1 MLYSLV
7 VKYTPKSAVKQV
19 EYRFVMTYVDA
30 LGKLELVGFN
40 KSELV
45 DFSGLVN
52 FSRSDLLDLSGLLGF
67 SELLS
72 FGRAAPEQA
81 PTVQLVMVQDSEA
94 LEAWEPMAFSKEELA
109 EFRSSE
115 LVGVNN
121 EELIAFR
128 SSELMTSKSE
138 GLMNVPC
145 VPLFSW
151 LKSIPA
157 SVMSLSVVSELRCGD
172 SSDIHR
178 KHVRLGADLPL
189 SRQLR
194 GNPPALEW
202 PQLKLPQVK
211 LPQIGLP
218 IVGFPIIVMAAL
230 VAPTVWLAKSPE
242 GYTQLEPQVLPV
254 ETMALASENGYEVSR
269 AYTGEL
275 VARRSSDLGF
285 ERMGTVVELL
295 VEEGDTVAAG
305 APLARLDMRDL
316 LAQRQQLEA
325 QKRQLQAQ
333 LKELEVGPRQEDI
346 ASAEAAVSDLRN
358 QLELAQLQADRR
370 ADLYAKGAIS
380 REELDERQFGANAI
394 ADRLQQA
401 QSQLEELLNG
411 TRQEQISAQL
421 AQIEQVDA
429 QIYAIDI
436 SLDKSVLY
444 APFPGTVAE
453 RVIDE
458 GAVVGTSQRVMRLVE
473 NGRLEARIG
482 VPESAAQQLEVGSRQ
497 SLTVGNRAY
506 PAVVTARLPEVD
518 EVSQTVTV
526 VLELD
531 DFYLDSEQAIGT
543 TARLQVKERQ
553 AEKGYW
559 LPNTALVASE
569 RGLWSVHVLSE
580 QQDNSGAF
588 QIARQDVEVLY
599 SEGNRAFVRGLV
611 QPGDI
616 AIVNGNHRIVPGQ
629 LVKPN
634 EHATQVYS
642 DQ

>member
-1 MLYSLV
+1 
-7 VKYTPKSAVKQV
+7 
-19 EYRFVMTYVDA
+19 MTYVDA
-30 LGKLELVGFN
+30 LENLELVGFN

-45 DFSGLVN
+45 DFSELVN
-52 FSRSDLLDLSGLLGF
+52 FGRSELMELSDLLGF
-67 SELLS
+67 SGLLS

-81 PTVQLVMVQDSEA
+81 TTVQLVMVQDSEA
-94 LEAWEPMAFSKEELA
+94 SKVWKPMAFSEDELA
-109 EFRSSE
+109 EFRQSE
-115 LVGVNN
+115 LVGANRPA
-121 EELIAFR
+121 LTDFR
-128 SSELMTSKSE
+128 SSALITFSNE
-138 GLMNVPC
+138 GLMNGSCSPFV
-145 VPLFSW
+145 SW
-151 LKSIPA
+151 VKSIPE
-157 SVMSLSVVSELRCGD
+157 SVMLLSVVSELRRIG
-172 SSDIHR
+172 SSDIRHN
-178 KHVRLGADLPL
+178 HVRFGADLSLPKL
-189 SRQLR
+189 LR
-194 GNPPALEW
+194 EKPPALEF
-202 PQLKLPQVK
+202 PQVK
-211 LPQIGLP
+211 LPKVKPPQLGLP

-230 VAPTVWLAKSPE
+230 VTPTVWLAKSPE

-254 ETMALASENGYEVSR
+254 ETMSLTSENGYEVSR
-269 AYTGEL
+269 VYTGEL

-295 VEEGDTVAAG
+295 VEEGDTVVAG
-305 APLARLDMRDL
+305 EPLARLDMRDL

-333 LKELEVGPRQEDI
+333 LQELEVGPRQEDI
-346 ASAEAAVSDLRN
+346 TSAEAAVSDLRN

-370 ADLYAKGAIS
+370 AALYAKGAIS

-411 TRQEQISAQL
+411 TRQEQIAAQL

-429 QIYAIDI
+429 QIYATDI

-444 APFPGTVAE
+444 APFSGTVAE

-458 GAVVGTSQRVMRLVE
+458 GAVAGTGQRVMRLVE

-482 VPESAAQQLEVGSRQ
+482 VPESTAQQLALASRQ
-497 SLTVGNRAY
+497 SLSVGNRAY

-531 DFYLDSEQAIGT
+531 DSYLDSEQSIGI

-553 AEKGYW
+553 AENGYW

-569 RGLWSVHVLSE
+569 RGLWSVYVLSE
-580 QQDNSGAF
+580 QQANSGAF
-588 QIARQDVEVLY
+588 QVTRRDVEVLY

-611 QPGDI
+611 QPGEV

-634 EHATQVYS
+634 ENATQVFS